1 LSVKKQEKNM
11 FNERWQMPMP
21 SNYHHFDHRRFHE
34 DDEEGQQRQNK
45 CRRYI
50 YRKHS
55 DPVKLKAAHDHFVR
69 HWNGESTP
77 PRVNPVCVIRAR
89 SAAATDFEEVRHVNW
104 AFNSPRRTRLNQL
117 LIDPELCKLRQ
128 KYERRVERRRSLSVA
143 NHSLYAEKANP
154 KKSAIIDK
162 YFRVLPFGRRSLSLG
177 TLFVMS
183 EHEIDVD
190 LFGVK
195 QSKRVSFSAPTA
207 KRKSVC
213 PETNKP
219 AVPIL
224 LKEPKKSIDSDYPL
238 SHMDYATFKAWRN
251 GETFR
256 QSVDSTETESEEEKT
271 PQESMVQFL
280 KLVIFSCLRR

>member
-1 LSVKKQEKNM
+1 M
-11 FNERWQMPMP
+11 FCENWQMPLPLQTSTATTMQN
-21 SNYHHFDHRRFHE
+21 SSDHRNF
-34 DDEEGQQRQNK
+34 EEPEEKRK
-45 CRRYI
+45 CRRFV

-55 DPVKLKAAHDHFVR
+55 DPVKLKAAHDYFVR

-77 PRVNPVCVIRAR
+77 ARVNPICVLRAR
-89 SAAATDFEEVRHVNW
+89 SSAATDFEEVRHVNW
-104 AFNSPRRTRLNQL
+104 AFNSPRKNRLNQL
-117 LIDPELCKLRQ
+117 LIDPELCKIRQ

-154 KKSAIIDK
+154 KKSAIIEK
-162 YFRVLPFGRRSLSLG
+162 YYRVLPFGRRSLSEGSL
-177 TLFVMS
+177 LILS
-183 EHEIDVD
+183 ANEIDVD

-195 QSKRVSFSAPTA
+195 NQKRVSFSAPTS

-219 AVPIL
+219 TPIL
-224 LKEPKKSIDSDYPL
+224 LKEPRTFDTEYPL

-256 QSVDSTETESEEEKT
+256 QSVDSTDIESEEKKT
-271 PQESMVQFL
+271 PFEPMNFL
-280 KLVIFSCLRR
+280 KFVIFSCLKR